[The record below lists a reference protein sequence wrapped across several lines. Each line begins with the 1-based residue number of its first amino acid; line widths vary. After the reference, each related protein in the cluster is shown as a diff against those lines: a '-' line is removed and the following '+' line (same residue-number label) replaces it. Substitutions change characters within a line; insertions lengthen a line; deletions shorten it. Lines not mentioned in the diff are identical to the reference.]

1 MRAGSLLFAERG
13 LKGKSGQHF
22 FSGPHQGL
30 RRPTSVAVFIS
41 LFLRHQHQ
49 HSSSKLSLP
58 LAILHVERSQ
68 MGEFPQPFP
77 FSAAGTNLKPKTF
90 NTAAQLKPS

>member
-30 RRPTSVAVFIS
+30 HRLTSVAMFIS
-41 LFLRHQHQ
+41 LFLRHQH
-49 HSSSKLSLP
+49 SSSNLSLP
-58 LAILHVERSQ
+58 LAILHMERSQ

-77 FSAAGTNLKPKTF
+77 LSAAGTNLKPKTY
-90 NTAAQLKPS
+90 NTAAQLKPG

>member
-30 RRPTSVAVFIS
+30 HRPTSVAVFIS
-41 LFLRHQHQ
+41 LFLRHQHNG
-49 HSSSKLSLP
+49 SKLSLP

-77 FSAAGTNLKPKTF
+77 FSTAGTNLKPKIF
-90 NTAAQLKPS
+90 NAAAC

>member
-30 RRPTSVAVFIS
+30 HRPTSVAVFIS
-41 LFLRHQHQ
+41 LFLRHQHNG
-49 HSSSKLSLP
+49 SKLSLP

-90 NTAAQLKPS
+90 NAAAC